1 MNFEAGLS
9 SGGAFLD
16 PNIVVKKR
24 EDMTGGYEPGNADTI
39 EISRQNQ
46 KQTLKEIRADLH
58 NGSILEAPMTENET
72 STCMIY
78 RPSERVQIKFPK
90 AKMMHQFKSKGAVI
104 FPLPQ
109 GITDSVKPTWEQGS
123 AQWKAGW
130 MAAANLG
137 NKSGNNRMSGKP
149 ISDTVSK
156 QGGTSK
162 GFNPSGF
169 LRSAEGL
176 LSVLKVK
183 GLGSEVMKHRS
194 EILNT
199 HEEHYF
205 KGVEFRSWTFTH
217 KLVARSLN
225 ESLMIAGIIDF
236 MQFWA
241 SPRYRNGGTHIEYP
255 AEFKID
261 FCHEGKPNPYLP
273 VINQCVCEGI
283 DINYAPDGNQF
294 FESGA
299 STSVEIVINMK
310 EAIIRT
316 RDHIQNNEVDNRITD
331 LNAFDDRHNVQK
343 RNVQK
348 RRSFYDSDLRD
359 SRYLTPGYGGN

>member
-1 MNFEAGLS
+1 
-9 SGGAFLD
+9 
-16 PNIVVKKR
+16 
-24 EDMTGGYEPGNADTI
+24 
-39 EISRQNQ
+39 
-46 KQTLKEIRADLH
+46 
-58 NGSILEAPMTENET
+58 
-72 STCMIY
+72 
-78 RPSERVQIKFPK
+78 
-90 AKMMHQFKSKGAVI
+90 
-104 FPLPQ
+104 
-109 GITDSVKPTWEQGS
+109 
-123 AQWKAGW
+123 
-130 MAAANLG
+130 
-137 NKSGNNRMSGKP
+137 
-149 ISDTVSK
+149 
-156 QGGTSK
+156 
-162 GFNPSGF
+162 
-169 LRSAEGL
+169 
-176 LSVLKVK
+176 
-183 GLGSEVMKHRS
+183 
-194 EILNT
+194 
-199 HEEHYF
+199 
-205 KGVEFRSWTFTH
+205 
-217 KLVARSLN
+217 
-225 ESLMIAGIIDF
+225 MIAGIIDF